1 MGRTLFQL
9 GGIHYSSIVVKN
21 IPKNMILETQK
32 YLKDLMDSPGKT
44 SSIAG
49 QGSDCLTI
57 TYSMDNNSNK
67 VSVVKNNLAW
77 LMQNRQEI
85 FYVDY
90 SEHKLQTI
98 ITAFNTGDFSV
109 FTLHKELSVETYSYF
124 KLTP

>member
-21 IPKNMILETQK
+21 IPNNRVLVVQK
-32 YLKDLMDSPGKT
+32 ALKDRMDSPGKM

-49 QGSDCLTI
+49 QGSDCLKI
-57 TYSMDNNSNK
+57 TYSMNNSSNR

-77 LMQNRQEI
+77 LMQNRQGI

-98 ITAFNTGDFSV
+98 IAAFNSGDFNL
-109 FTLHKELSVETYSYF
+109 FTLHKEISVETYSVF
-124 KLTP
+124 